1 MRRGVAYLELPV
13 PTMADSQEEGFVE
26 GVFAQHRGALQAFL
40 YRRIRTKSEAP
51 DLAQE
56 VYVRVLRVSVTEAI
70 RNPELYVYTLAG
82 DLLKEHAVLGGG

>member
-1 MRRGVAYLELPV
+1 M
-13 PTMADSQEEGFVE
+13 MADSEEKGIVE
-26 GVFAQHRGALQAFL
+26 GVFAQHRGALQAFF

-70 RNPELYVYTLAG
+70 RNPELYLYTLSS
-82 DLLKEHAVLGGG
+82 DLFKEHAVLGGG